1 MKLQEIMVQDVVQAA
16 PDETIGVAGKRMR
29 ESAVGC
35 LVITVAGA
43 VKGIITDRDLLA
55 CLAAEHDP
63 YRCQIATHMRRPVHV
78 LRPDE
83 DHTSAAAV
91 MRERCIKRLPIAHER
106 QAVGHRL
113 AIGSRRHCWRRGG
126 TTARRAAIL
135 HRGRAHSSLPER
147 AEQRSYIDSPGGLD
161 AGGICQRGQGNFR
174 RWRSRIRLPTPR

>member
-1 MKLQEIMVQDVVQAA
+1 MKLRDIMVQDVVQAA

-91 MRERCIKRLPIAHER
+91 MRERCIKRLPVAQSGKLLGIVSLSDLAAIAGGEAEQLR
-106 QAVGHRL
+106 AALRFFTTVVRTQASQSEPTREARL
-113 AIGSRRHCWRRGG
+113 A
-126 TTARRAAIL
+126 ARAV
-135 HRGRAHSSLPER
+135 SLPVEFANEDR
-147 AEQRSYIDSPGGLD
+147 EVLDTGGPG
-161 AGGICQRGQGNFR
+161 
-174 RWRSRIRLPTPR
+174 